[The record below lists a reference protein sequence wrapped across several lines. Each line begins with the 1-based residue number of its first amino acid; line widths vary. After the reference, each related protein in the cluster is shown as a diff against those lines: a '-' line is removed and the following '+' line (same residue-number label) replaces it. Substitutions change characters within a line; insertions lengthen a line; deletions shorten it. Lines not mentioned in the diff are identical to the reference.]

1 MRRGSAVLSRLANL
15 YSERFHAFAW
25 LALSY
30 VPPAWQ
36 TSGLA
41 NADAH
46 NTQFGYWEYMSR
58 DDAYEMCEKNVSLP
72 CKIIKRLTLT

>member
-1 MRRGSAVLSRLANL
+1 MCRGSAVLSRLAHL
-15 YSERFHAFAW
+15 YSERFHAFSW

-41 NADAH
+41 NVDAE

-72 CKIIKRLTLT
+72 YKIIKRLTLI